1 VVISWL
7 KDKVEALV
15 ELCVNGGRAVTVISN
30 INLGEIN
37 FIRVLPTSGVTNFV
51 VFNLGSHQFVAGP
64 ISNYVG
70 LLKHDWRFGDS

>member
-1 VVISWL
+1 ME
-7 KDKVEALV
+7 DKVKALV
-15 ELCVNGGRAVTVISN
+15 ELCINGGCAVTVIGN
-30 INLGEIN
+30 VNLREIN